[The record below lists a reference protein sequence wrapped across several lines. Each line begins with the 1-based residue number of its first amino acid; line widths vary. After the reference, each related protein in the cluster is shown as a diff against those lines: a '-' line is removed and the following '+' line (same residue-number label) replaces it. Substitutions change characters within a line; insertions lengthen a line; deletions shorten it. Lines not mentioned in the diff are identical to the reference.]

1 MANACSEFCFK
12 NSTLVTK
19 MPVDALDKVLLLLEQ
34 LKDKSI
40 DITHLDLGGG
50 VGIDYEGE
58 QTIDIKA
65 YVDAIISKVGHTE
78 IILEPGRAIV
88 GNAGIFI
95 TKVEF
100 LKQNSEHA
108 CTASRL
114 RTSWW
119 VALATITSATRG
131 RVL

>member
-1 MANACSEFCFK
+1 
-12 NSTLVTK
+12 LHQHR
-19 MPVDALDKVLLLLEQ
+19 LDKVLLLLEQ
-34 LKDKSI
+34 LKDKGI

-65 YVDAIISKVGHTE
+65 YVDAIISKVGLTE

-95 TKVEF
+95 GYFNIYSSRNK
-100 LKQNSEHA
+100 S
-108 CTASRL
+108 CTASRF

-119 VALATITSATRG
+119 VALATITSATRY
-131 RVL
+131 RSFIFIKKEIVCILLIQVMA